1 MNIHALKNRIAALL
15 VSLIAVAN
23 LSIAAPK
30 RIDPGNASEQNQA
43 APHQIW
49 EASENGTTYKV
60 VRLSGN
66 RFLILYGGRESTDG
80 YITYDR
86 RDGSKGTEY
95 IPWTS
100 VSSDITVNIQE
111 TSSRD
116 IGVMLNSGGETVSF
130 VARPYSPHNRIY
142 AVIRPGSWST
152 VIAGRSVQFR
162 IEKNRTETLLDL
174 GKCRLKG
181 KITTAGSAGETHLTL
196 SQSIEA
202 CSTETFKDVDA
213 KLLFIDDLVIVYT
226 ERQTSTNLIFAGS
239 ASVRS
244 TLDMRSQS
252 RSMNCAQWRAMCR
265 AKCSATT
272 LPTGDFGFRFW
283 NCVNACNALAGC

>member
-1 MNIHALKNRIAALL
+1 MNVHALKNRIAVLL

-30 RIDPGNASEQNQA
+30 STDSGNTSEQSQT
-43 APHQIW
+43 APHQAW

-66 RFLILYGGRESTDG
+66 QFLILYGSKENTDG

-100 VSSDITVNIQE
+100 ASSDITVNIQE
-111 TSSRD
+111 TSSGD

-130 VARPYSPHNRIY
+130 VARPYRPHNRIH
-142 AVIRPGSWST
+142 AGIRSGSWST

-162 IEKNRTETLLDL
+162 IEKNRTDTSLDL
-174 GKCRLKG
+174 GECRLKG

-196 SQSIEA
+196 SPSVEA
-202 CSTETFKDVDA
+202 CSTETSKDVDA
-213 KLLFIDDLVIVYT
+213 KLLFIDDLVIVYAD
-226 ERQTSTNLIFAGS
+226 RQASTNLIFSGS
-239 ASVRS
+239 ASVTS